1 MKIKVFNE
9 ENVPNTSG
17 THLKGYI
24 NATYRELVNLLG
36 EPTFNEPSGDG
47 KVQVEWVVEF
57 EGDVFTIYDW
67 KTYDRE
73 FTEYDLDR
81 FHIGG
86 KSSAIDFIDY
96 LEKLI

>member
-17 THLKGYI
+17 THLQGYI

-36 EPTFNEPSGDG
+36 EPTFDEPSGDN
-47 KVQVEWVVEF
+47 KTQVEWVVEF
-57 EGDVFTIYDW
+57 EGNVFTIYDW

-81 FHIGG
+81 FNIGG
-86 KSSAIDFIDY
+86 KGSAVDFIDY